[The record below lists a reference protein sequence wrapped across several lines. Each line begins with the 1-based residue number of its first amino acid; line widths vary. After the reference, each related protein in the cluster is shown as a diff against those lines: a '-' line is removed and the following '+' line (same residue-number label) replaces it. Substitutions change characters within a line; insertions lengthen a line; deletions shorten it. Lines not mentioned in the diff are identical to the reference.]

1 MQYLNCP
8 ACGLTIL
15 PSADWLTVDHCPR
28 CLARRRTR
36 VAMVTSPAP
45 GEGRASAAEMLGPT
59 ARSHHAD
66 GEA

>member
-28 CLARRRTR
+28 CLARRGTR
-36 VAMVTSPAP
+36 VAMATSPAP
-45 GEGRASAAEMLGPT
+45 GEGRPSAPEILDPT
-59 ARSHHAD
+59 ARSHLTDA
-66 GEA
+66 EA